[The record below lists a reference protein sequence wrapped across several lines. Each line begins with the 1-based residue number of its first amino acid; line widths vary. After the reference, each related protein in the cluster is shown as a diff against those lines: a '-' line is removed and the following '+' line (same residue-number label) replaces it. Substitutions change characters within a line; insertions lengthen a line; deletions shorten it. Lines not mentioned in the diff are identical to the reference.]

1 MRTGGTTSMYAE
13 WEQDSSKVPTLED
26 FPEGSVN
33 QKMHSKGI
41 IFSTQEKQFPY
52 YGPLS
57 EEVDDIQG

>member
-1 MRTGGTTSMYAE
+1 MHAE

-33 QKMHSKGI
+33 QKMHSI
-41 IFSTQEKQFPY
+41 IFSTQKKQLPY

-57 EEVDDIQG
+57 EEVNDIQG

>member
-1 MRTGGTTSMYAE
+1 MHAE

-33 QKMHSKGI
+33 RKMHSTGI
-41 IFSTQEKQFPY
+41 IFSTQKKQLPY